1 MQELL
6 DYAAAPQPAPSE
18 TAFGDLLQELCLAL
32 AGITGDVFVDTHVVD
47 KSDPI
52 RSPLHCTFRVNQE
65 AAWLNSCD
73 RSQLEG
79 VLKSGYHFFEIDR
92 FVQRHQSDWG
102 PQAAS
107 GCWKGLC
114 LGLEGTPSSAM
125 CARP

>member
-1 MQELL
+1 MTALI
-6 DYAAAPQPAPSE
+6 DYAVEPQAAPSE
-18 TAFGDLLQELCLAL
+18 AAFGDLLQELCLAL

-47 KSDPI
+47 IADPI
-52 RSPLHCTFRVNQE
+52 RSPLKCSFRVNQE

-102 PQAAS
+102 PQAGT

-114 LGLEGTPSSAM
+114 LGLEGATPSEVSDE
-125 CARP
+125 